1 MMGGGKYGIAGDVL
15 APIVKSHA
23 PWVGA
28 WMRAKGSESVQLG
41 FPRKPTAVLLS
52 NGAIGSFHLGVMKD
66 GLSENQ
72 ITIRCPGKVVKG
84 MVESSHP
91 KPVRGISLRSALP
104 SPFVSMRKVMCGSS
118 EA

>member
-1 MMGGGKYGIAGDVL
+1 MMGGGKYGITGNVL

-41 FPRKPTAVLLS
+41 LPGKPTAVLLS

-72 ITIRCPGKVVKG
+72 ITIRCPSKVVQSMMRVLAPKTGKG
-84 MVESSHP
+84 CLLYTSDAADDGCV
-91 KPVRGISLRSALP
+91 
-104 SPFVSMRKVMCGSS
+104 
-118 EA
+118 

>member
-1 MMGGGKYGIAGDVL
+1 MMGGGKYGITGNVL

-28 WMRAKGSESVQLG
+28 WMRAKGSESVQLRL
-41 FPRKPTAVLLS
+41 PRKPTAVLLS

-72 ITIRCPGKVVKG
+72 ITIRCPSKVVQSMMGVLAPETGKG
-84 MVESSHP
+84 DFP
-91 KPVRGISLRSALP
+91 
-104 SPFVSMRKVMCGSS
+104 
-118 EA
+118 